1 MGGAG
6 FVLVDEEGG
15 VILFGEGGFFADFN
29 GGA

>member
-15 VILFGEGGFFADFN
+15 VVLFGEGGFFADFN